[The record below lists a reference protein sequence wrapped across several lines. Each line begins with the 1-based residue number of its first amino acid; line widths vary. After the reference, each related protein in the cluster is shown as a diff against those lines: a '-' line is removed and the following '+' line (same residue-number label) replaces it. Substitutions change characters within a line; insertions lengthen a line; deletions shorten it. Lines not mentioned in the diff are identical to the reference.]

1 MIGKIKPTIA
11 IRSEVRLFF
20 PEIEFIEF
28 ASVVFADL
36 NSYEVL
42 IGQPIDK

>member
-28 ASVVFADL
+28 TSMVFANL
-36 NSYEVL
+36 HGYEIL
-42 IGQPIDK
+42 AGQPVDG